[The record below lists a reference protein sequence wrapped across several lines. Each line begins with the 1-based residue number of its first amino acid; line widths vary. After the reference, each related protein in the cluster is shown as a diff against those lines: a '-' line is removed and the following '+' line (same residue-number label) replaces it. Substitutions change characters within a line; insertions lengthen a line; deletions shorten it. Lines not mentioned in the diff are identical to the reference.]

1 MTYFE
6 QLKPWCIVRDI
17 PNQENIIVTRFRRR
31 DDAVAY
37 LQVLKQSG
45 RDIALKI
52 IFQAQNVKMP
62 QENEAALFKR
72 EPKIVA
78 D

>member
-1 MTYFE
+1 MTYSE

-17 PNQENIIVTRFRRR
+17 PNQENIVVKRFRRR

-45 RDIALKI
+45 GDIAFKI
-52 IFQAQNVKMP
+52 IFKAQNVNMP
-62 QENEAALFKR
+62 QENEALNRSF
-72 EPKIVA
+72 
-78 D
+78 

>member
-1 MTYFE
+1 MTYSE

-17 PNQENIIVTRFRRR
+17 PNQENIVVTRFRRR

-45 RDIALKI
+45 RDIAFQI
-52 IFQAQNVKMP
+52 IFKAQNVRNP
-62 QENEAALFKR
+62 RENEALNGSF
-72 EPKIVA
+72 
-78 D
+78 

>member
-1 MTYFE
+1 MTYCE

-17 PNQENIIVTRFRRR
+17 PNQENIVVKRFRRR

-45 RDIALKI
+45 RDIAFKI
-52 IFQAQNVKMP
+52 IFK
-62 QENEAALFKR
+62 
-72 EPKIVA
+72 
-78 D
+78 